1 MASNIKHVGRLTTNN
16 RKAIVAFR
24 VIPNDPE
31 HCLVVMTENL
41 EAGDHDALI
50 SLVDSTTGQSE
61 YELGSAMMRTKLPDG
76 ANMLARFSAT
86 GKLMKL
92 ETKVIEM
99 TPNFQTSIN
108 LAELNQIMADQK
120 GITIA
125 DLALKDPNNP
135 TATSNAPEQTVPSA
149 QAASA
154 YTNTTAAMDEVV
166 TTTDEVLTDDILA
179 AQFRSQADRM
189 SKEAAAL
196 RRQAEDLVPTVKK
209 AKVAKV
215 TKAAKPSVN

>member
-1 MASNIKHVGRLTTNN
+1 
-16 RKAIVAFR
+16 
-24 VIPNDPE
+24 
-31 HCLVVMTENL
+31 
-41 EAGDHDALI
+41 
-50 SLVDSTTGQSE
+50 
-61 YELGSAMMRTKLPDG
+61 
-76 ANMLARFSAT
+76 MLARFSAT

>member
-1 MASNIKHVGRLTTNN
+1 
-16 RKAIVAFR
+16 
-24 VIPNDPE
+24 
-31 HCLVVMTENL
+31 
-41 EAGDHDALI
+41 
-50 SLVDSTTGQSE
+50 
-61 YELGSAMMRTKLPDG
+61 
-76 ANMLARFSAT
+76 
-86 GKLMKL
+86 
-92 ETKVIEM
+92 
-99 TPNFQTSIN
+99 
-108 LAELNQIMADQK
+108 MADQK

-135 TATSNAPEQTVPSA
+135 SATSNAPEQTVPSA

-154 YTNTTAAMDEVV
+154 YTNTTAAMDEAV